1 MSQNG
6 DPQVNPINQN
16 TVMQQPS
23 IYQHGGANPAQ
34 EKNEK
39 NEMNDKK
46 IFNFR
51 FPYQDSWDESQDHLT
66 FELKNLDLAFV
77 NSLERIILSN
87 IPSVGFNV
95 RPIETSQLQIFKNNT
110 PFENEF
116 ISHRIGL
123 IPIHLN
129 PDNFD
134 PAEYSFVIHKENSS
148 KNYLLVSSE
157 DIEVIKLT
165 DNQKLPKEQVRK
177 IFPPDPLTGG
187 FIPIT
192 KIIPWE
198 DKTLD
203 KPSFHCEGRAMIS
216 TSLSNA
222 SFSQV
227 SAVAHSFKIDP
238 EHYETKF
245 KAYVK
250 EQIDEHAR
258 INNILKDTDPTYE
271 EETFQKTEEEM
282 KKKFDLL
289 EAERCF
295 YQNDDE
301 DPYWFNMLV
310 ESIGIHSPIALV
322 EKGLQIMISKVA
334 HFKELLE
341 NPVDNQLEISNGY
354 NSMDKAYVIRVYNE
368 NETLG
373 NLISA
378 HIRKFYLDENPQLT
392 AVGFNKTHPLDKS
405 VMIYIN
411 PKRDVGR
418 DWGTFRELI
427 FDTCSRIMDQAKE
440 LIKEIQTTHFYK
452 ATVSKKSKKTK

>member
-1 MSQNG
+1 MTET
-6 DPQVNPINQN
+6 VKNPVASNLSIPSKTMNPLQKPVTNTNQN
-16 TVMQQPS
+16 
-23 IYQHGGANPAQ
+23 
-34 EKNEK
+34 
-39 NEMNDKK
+39 K
-46 IFNFR
+46 IFDFR
-51 FPYQDSWDESQDHLT
+51 FPYQDTWDVSQDHLT
-66 FELKNLDLAFV
+66 FEIKDVDLSFV

-134 PAEYSFVIHKENSS
+134 PAEYSFVINKENST
-148 KNYLLVSSE
+148 KDYLLVSSE

-165 DNQKLPKEQVRK
+165 DNQKISKEQVRK
-177 IFPPDPLTGG
+177 MFPPDPLTGG

-192 KIIPWE
+192 KILPWE

-203 KPSFHCEGRAMIS
+203 KPAFHCEGRGMIS

-238 EHYETKF
+238 EHYERRF
-245 KAYVK
+245 KEYVK
-250 EQIDEHAR
+250 DQIDDHAR
-258 INNILKDTDPTYE
+258 INKILKDTDPTYE
-271 EETFQKTEEEM
+271 EETFQKAEEEM

-295 YQNDDE
+295 YQNEDE

-354 NSMDKAYVIRVYNE
+354 NAMDRAYCIRVYNE

-373 NLISA
+373 NLIAA
-378 HIRKFYLDENPQLT
+378 HIRKFYLDEKPQLT

-405 VMIYIN
+405 VMIYMN
-411 PKRDVGR
+411 PTKEIGR
-418 DWGTFRELI
+418 DWGTIRELV
-427 FDTCSRIMDQAKE
+427 FDTCERIMAQAKE
-440 LIKEIQTTHFYK
+440 LIQEMQTTHFYK
-452 ATVSKKSKKTK
+452 ATVSKKSKKGK